1 MSIDVIGQTYEGRDQ
16 KVVKICRDG
25 CGTKSVMYIEGGIH
39 AREWMSPAVVT
50 YMINELT
57 VNAANNTDMLDN
69 LDWYVLPVT
78 NPDGYEYTKE
88 DRLWRKTRSLNE
100 GSDCIGT
107 DANRNFEYEYGGEGQ
122 SDLPCSNTYS
132 GSGPASEIE
141 ITNVQNFIL
150 ANKDQIKF
158 FNDMH
163 SYASLVLLPWG
174 YGSQTNDDL
183 DDQLTL
189 FARAAEACFAVHG
202 QEYIVG
208 PLYDTLYPASGISV
222 DFAYGSAGIKY
233 STTIELRDS
242 IYGFDPPPETIILE
256 CEEMW
261 AFHRSAAYDII
272 AEFVP

>member
-1 MSIDVIGQTYEGRDQ
+1 MTIEVIGKSYEGRDQ
-16 KVVKICRDG
+16 RVVKICQDG
-25 CGTKSVMYIEGGIH
+25 CGAKNIMYIEGGIH

-57 VNAANNTDMLDN
+57 VNAANNADMLDN
-69 LDWYVLPVT
+69 LDWYILPVT

-88 DRLWRKTRSLNE
+88 DRYWRKTRSLND

-150 ANKDQIKF
+150 AHKEQIKF

-163 SYASLVLLPWG
+163 SYASQVLLPWG
-174 YGSQTNDDL
+174 YSNETNADL
-183 DDQLTL
+183 DDQMTL
-189 FARAAEACFAVHG
+189 FTRAAEACFAVHG
-202 QEYIVG
+202 EEYEVG
-208 PLYDTLYPASGISV
+208 PLHDTLYAASGISV
-222 DFAYGSAGIKY
+222 DFAYGAAGIKY
-233 STTIELRDS
+233 YPLHSFNLL
-242 IYGFDPPPETIILE
+242 IYLQPKDLLMLFLNPCL
-256 CEEMW
+256 
-261 AFHRSAAYDII
+261 
-272 AEFVP
+272 